1 MSQITFVQIETLRI
15 CISLRRLSVDN
26 QDTWNLGKLS
36 KNYFVLILYS
46 SYYSIFEQVAISFVV
61 FILGQLYERNEIKI

>member
-1 MSQITFVQIETLRI
+1 MRQITFVQIETLRI

>member
-1 MSQITFVQIETLRI
+1 MRQITFVQIETLRI

-36 KNYFVLILYS
+36 KNNFVLILYS

>member
-46 SYYSIFEQVAISFVV
+46 SYNSIFEQVAISFVV
-61 FILGQLYERNEIKI
+61 FILG